1 MLPENCKVYVSVY
14 VDIQYILEVT
24 YIQLNYRSLKI
35 TREKSAV
42 IYWKLPNKTFKR
54 AYGPFTD
61 VEIKCT
67 LTFL

>member
-1 MLPENCKVYVSVY
+1 MLPENRKVYVSVY
-14 VDIQYILEVT
+14 VYIQYILAVT
-24 YIQLNYRSLKI
+24 YIELNDRSLEI

-42 IYWKLPNKTFKR
+42 IYWKLPSKSFKR
-54 AYGPFTD
+54 LYGPFRD